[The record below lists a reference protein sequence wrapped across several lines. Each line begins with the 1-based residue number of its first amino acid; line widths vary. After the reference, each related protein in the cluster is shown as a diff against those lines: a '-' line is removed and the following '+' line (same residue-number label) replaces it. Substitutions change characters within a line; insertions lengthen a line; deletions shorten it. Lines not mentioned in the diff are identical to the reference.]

1 MLLIVYTYISEIARN
16 SCSFEHVNF
25 FANPL
30 FLNLPNFNINKILK
44 EVSDIPPFS
53 FAFGHTNL
61 QPLGF
66 VNAVV
71 SRLDLKGYCFISIL
85 K

>member
-1 MLLIVYTYISEIARN
+1 M
-16 SCSFEHVNF
+16 
-25 FANPL
+25 
-30 FLNLPNFNINKILK
+30 LK

-53 FAFGHTNL
+53 FSFGHTNL

-71 SRLDLKGYCFISIL
+71 SRLDLKGHCFISIL